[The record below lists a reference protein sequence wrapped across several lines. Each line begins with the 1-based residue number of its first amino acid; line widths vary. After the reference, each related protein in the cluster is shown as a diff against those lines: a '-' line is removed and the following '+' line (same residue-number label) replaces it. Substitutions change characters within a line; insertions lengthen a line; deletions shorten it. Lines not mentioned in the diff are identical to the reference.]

1 MEKLDQKPAHI
12 NLNRN
17 TFHKKSLIFK
27 KYVTRLTSS
36 VGQKK
41 NEGRGGIEPQTFR
54 TPTHYQLQAGTQ
66 ILFLFFTP

>member
-1 MEKLDQKPAHI
+1 M
-12 NLNRN
+12 
-17 TFHKKSLIFK
+17 FK
-27 KYVTRLTSS
+27 KYVTRLASS

-66 ILFLFFTP
+66 ILFLFFTPQPKQINILEYSTAVLEVFE